1 MSDDRIKD
9 EDRITRRDLLQAN
22 ATLITGVLIFLS
34 IFMGLRSDKISN
46 EIASINWDKALGI
59 LISTFTFTDSS
70 EIANLLRSYFF
81 FLLSIAFFLLS
92 IRYVLLERPVKTGK
106 LDALG
111 MAKGCIMAGI
121 IFIIFS
127 ITYLMSIILGTII
140 ACIIGIII
148 IQIIRSIIRHSH
160 PNKPS

>member
-1 MSDDRIKD
+1 
-9 EDRITRRDLLQAN
+9 
-22 ATLITGVLIFLS
+22 
-34 IFMGLRSDKISN
+34 
-46 EIASINWDKALGI
+46 
-59 LISTFTFTDSS
+59 
-70 EIANLLRSYFF
+70 
-81 FLLSIAFFLLS
+81 
-92 IRYVLLERPVKTGK
+92 LERPVKTGK

>member
-46 EIASINWDKALGI
+46 EIASINWDKALDI

-81 FLLSIAFFLLS
+81 LFVIHSLL
-92 IRYVLLERPVKTGK
+92 
-106 LDALG
+106 
-111 MAKGCIMAGI
+111 
-121 IFIIFS
+121 FII
-127 ITYLMSIILGTII
+127 YMVR
-140 ACIIGIII
+140 IIGT
-148 IQIIRSIIRHSH
+148 
-160 PNKPS
+160 PS

>member
-1 MSDDRIKD
+1 MSNDSIKD

-46 EIASINWDKALGI
+46 EIANINWDKALGI

-92 IRYVLLERPVKTGK
+92 IWYVLSERSVKN
-106 LDALG
+106 
-111 MAKGCIMAGI
+111 AKKYIIMGI

-127 ITYLMSIILGTII
+127 ITYLMSIRLGIII

>member
-1 MSDDRIKD
+1 MSDDSIKD
-9 EDRITRRDLLQAN
+9 DYRITRRDLLQAN

-46 EIASINWDKALGI
+46 EIASINWDKALDI
-59 LISTFTFTDSS
+59 LIGIFTFTDLS

-81 FLLSIAFFLLS
+81 FLLSIASFLLS
-92 IRYVLLERPVKTGK
+92 IWYVLLERPVKTGK

-111 MAKGCIMAGI
+111 MAKGCIIAGI

-127 ITYLMSIILGTII
+127 ITYLMSIRLGGII
-140 ACIIGIII
+140 PFIICVII
-148 IQIIRSIIRHSH
+148 IQIIRSFIRRSR